1 MGSEGR
7 DTVRSPQVEHRC
19 PACGEPV
26 GTVIKRRKTLGAYV
40 PVWEPGP
47 CRNPQCALSDVS
59 QSEKSPAKSA
69 EKSGGEPA
77 EKSAEKSGGEPAE
90 KSGERSGGEPGEKS
104 GGEPGAAVG
113 TP

>member
-7 DTVRSPQVEHRC
+7 ETVRSPQAEHRC
-19 PACGEPV
+19 PTCGEPV

-59 QSEKSPAKSA
+59 QSEKSPEKST

-77 EKSAEKSGGEPAE
+77 EK
-90 KSGERSGGEPGEKS
+90 SGGEPGEKS
-104 GGEPGAAVG
+104 GGEPGTAVG
-113 TP
+113 AP

>member
-26 GTVIKRRKTLGAYV
+26 GTVIKRHKTLGAFV

-47 CRNPQCALSDVS
+47 CHKPGCPLSDVS
-59 QSEKSPAKSA
+59 QSEKSP
-69 EKSGGEPA
+69 EKSA
-77 EKSAEKSGGEPAE
+77 EKSAEKSGGEPG
-90 KSGERSGGEPGEKS
+90 GESGGEPC
-104 GGEPGAAVG
+104 AAVG

>member
-1 MGSEGR
+1 MGSEGC
-7 DTVRSPQVEHRC
+7 DTVRSPQVEPRC

-26 GTVIKRRKTLGAYV
+26 GTVIKRRKTLGAFV

-47 CRNPQCALSDVS
+47 CRSPGCPRSDVS
-59 QSEKSPAKSA
+59 QSEKSSEESP
-69 EKSGGEPA
+69 
-77 EKSAEKSGGEPAE
+77 EKSA
-90 KSGERSGGEPGEKS
+90 ERSGGEPGGES

>member
-1 MGSEGR
+1 MGSQGR
-7 DTVRSPQVEHRC
+7 ETVRSPQVEHRC

-47 CRNPQCALSDVS
+47 CRNPDCGRSDAS
-59 QSEKSPAKSA
+59 QSEKSPEKSP

-77 EKSAEKSGGEPAE
+77 EKSA
-90 KSGERSGGEPGEKS
+90 GEPGEKS
-104 GGEPGAAVG
+104 GGAVG
-113 TP
+113 AP